1 MYWPWIDFSVN
12 PFTPGTF
19 ARDNP
24 PIPWQF
30 SAENKRTRAP
40 KINHMRSKTRDKLW
54 LTNKLFLFDK
64 LMGSQSM

>member
-1 MYWPWIDFSVN
+1 MFWTLN

-54 LTNKLFLFDK
+54 LTNKFFLFDE
-64 LMGSQSM
+64 LMGNQGM